1 MDGAED
7 SNNIESMNLICSKF
21 FINDIRDWIIKFNNK
36 YVYTRQTILYNR
48 KVLENQSLD
57 ALNKGK
63 GISCGVIIAKEK
75 IALLPRTYV
84 TIENVKH
91 IVADLKKNLVVWF
104 MHPKTKYLHIMDQS
118 LMFMII
124 VRKLFFELRR

>member
-1 MDGAED
+1 M
-7 SNNIESMNLICSKF
+7 
-21 FINDIRDWIIKFNNK
+21 
-36 YVYTRQTILYNR
+36 YNG

-57 ALNKGK
+57 SLNIGK
-63 GISCGVIIAKEK
+63 CVSLDVIIAKEN

-91 IVADLKKNLVVWF
+91 IVADLKKKLVVWF

-118 LMFMII
+118 LMFMIM
-124 VRKLFFELRR
+124 VKKLFFEF